1 MIRIELTDGWV
12 LVTHPDHA
20 RLAGVFAEHWGNVD
34 FGRPAPAGPVLEA
47 VRAHDDAWAD
57 RDATPYLTHEGRPSA
72 FSRELVGT
80 YDSFEEIDLADYL
93 AVRGQATEVVARRD
107 PYAAI
112 LVSLHTHNLL
122 TEQTDV
128 AAMTPAQRA
137 LHGDFIGAQE
147 GRRAELLEICASR
160 PEVAAFAT
168 AENLQAGFEFLQA
181 CDSLSLLL
189 CTDFPSP
196 APLRHRHRRRDG
208 TEVTIHYE
216 PLGEGR
222 ARVQPWPFAGHALKV
237 EIPCR
242 RVSGNTFANVEV
254 FRAAYRAAPVEMR
267 VVTLVP

>member
-1 MIRIELTDGWV
+1 

-57 RDATPYLTHEGRPSA
+57 RDATPFLTHEGRPSA

-107 PYAAI
+107 PFAAI

-128 AAMTPAQRA
+128 SSMTPAQRT
-137 LHGDFIGAQE
+137 LHAAFVMAQE
-147 GRRAELLEICASR
+147 RRRAELLALCAAR
-160 PEVAAFAT
+160 PDVAPFAT

-189 CTDFPSP
+189 CTDFPKTS
-196 APLRHRHRRRDG
+196 ALRHRHRRRDG

-216 PLGEGR
+216 PLGPGR
-222 ARVQPWPFAGHALKV
+222 VRIQPWPFAGSSLKV

-242 RVSGNTFANVEV
+242 RVPGHTFRDLEA
-254 FRAAYRAAPVEMR
+254 FRAAYRAAPLESW
-267 VVTLVP
+267 VVMLVP